1 MLFSANFF
9 TNEVTNAK
17 AVIKFGTEA
26 NKKIQPKVVAHVSFA
41 QQKSAFAGFKAHR
54 EALIAAGFGVDGKL
68 PNGIRKAIDRVKP
81 AKDVAVDHIVT
92 FTVKNSSELFHLV
105 IAGDT
110 AIVSAPNMD
119 FQDTADCNI
128 TFGRRKEVT
137 GKAKLNFT
145 KSGNPYFAV
154 FFNSHAT
161 EKEVVEV
168 VAYEGELKE
177 RIESCE
183 AFLELEAQVNAVSP
197 RFTSLEEKDQI
208 IEAQKAEIE
217 KLKAALEEK
226 DQIIEAQKA
235 EIEKLKAALE
245 EKDQII
251 EAQKAEIEELKAALE
266 EKDQIIE
273 AQKAEIEE
281 LKTKEVAPVA
291 VVENAAD
298 EAANDE
304 VEVKIDVMRD
314 PMAALQLLRSFKGKS
329 HFSSDAVDEEEE
341 QKRNTALIH
350 DEMYGTNFSYCQ

>member
-119 FQDTADCNI
+119 FQDTADCQI

-235 EIEKLKAALE
+235 EIA
-245 EKDQII
+245 
-251 EAQKAEIEELKAALE
+251 ELKA
-266 EKDQIIE
+266 
-273 AQKAEIEE
+273 
-281 LKTKEVAPVA
+281 KEVAPVA

-314 PMAALQLLRSFKGKS
+314 PMAALNLLRSFKGKS
-329 HFSSDAVDEEEE
+329 YFSSDVEDEEEE
-341 QKRNTALIH
+341 QKRNAAMLH

>member
-81 AKDVAVDHIVT
+81 AKDVAVEHIVT

-119 FQDTADCNI
+119 FQDTADCQI

-161 EKEVVEV
+161 EKEVVEL
-168 VAYEGELKE
+168 VAYEGEEKE

-197 RFTSLEEKDQI
+197 VVEDRF
-208 IEAQKAEIE
+208 
-217 KLKAALEEK
+217 AALEA
-226 DQIIEAQKA
+226 QIA
-235 EIEKLKAALE
+235 ELKAALE

-251 EAQKAEIEELKAALE
+251 EAQKAEIEELKA
-266 EKDQIIE
+266 
-273 AQKAEIEE
+273 
-281 LKTKEVAPVA
+281 KEVAPVA

-329 HFSSDAVDEEEE
+329 HFSSDVEDEEEE
-341 QKRNTALIH
+341 QKRNAAMLH

>member
-119 FQDTADCNI
+119 FQDTADCQI

-145 KSGNPYFAV
+145 KSGNPYFAL

-217 KLKAALEEK
+217 
-226 DQIIEAQKA
+226 
-235 EIEKLKAALE
+235 
-245 EKDQII
+245 
-251 EAQKAEIEELKAALE
+251 ELKA
-266 EKDQIIE
+266 
-273 AQKAEIEE
+273 
-281 LKTKEVAPVA
+281 KEVAPVA

-314 PMAALQLLRSFKGKS
+314 PMAALNLLRSFKGKS
-329 HFSSDAVDEEEE
+329 YFSSDVEDEEEE
-341 QKRNTALIH
+341 QKRNAA
-350 DEMYGTNFSYCQ
+350 

>member
-119 FQDTADCNI
+119 FQDTADCQI

-145 KSGNPYFAV
+145 KSGNPYFAL

-217 KLKAALEEK
+217 
-226 DQIIEAQKA
+226 
-235 EIEKLKAALE
+235 
-245 EKDQII
+245 
-251 EAQKAEIEELKAALE
+251 ELKA
-266 EKDQIIE
+266 
-273 AQKAEIEE
+273 
-281 LKTKEVAPVA
+281 KEVAPVA

-314 PMAALQLLRSFKGKS
+314 PMAALNLLRSFKGKS
-329 HFSSDAVDEEEE
+329 YFSSDVEDEEEE
-341 QKRNTALIH
+341 QKRNAA
-350 DEMYGTNFSYCQ
+350 M

>member
-119 FQDTADCNI
+119 FQDTADCQI

-161 EKEVVEV
+161 EKEVVEL
-168 VAYEGELKE
+168 VAYEGEEKE

-197 RFTSLEEKDQI
+197 VVEDRF
-208 IEAQKAEIE
+208 
-217 KLKAALEEK
+217 AALEA
-226 DQIIEAQKA
+226 QIA
-235 EIEKLKAALE
+235 
-245 EKDQII
+245 
-251 EAQKAEIEELKAALE
+251 ELKAALE
-266 EKDQIIE
+266 EKTRLS
-273 AQKAEIEE
+273 KHRKLR
-281 LKTKEVAPVA
+281 LK
-291 VVENAAD
+291 N
-298 EAANDE
+298 
-304 VEVKIDVMRD
+304 
-314 PMAALQLLRSFKGKS
+314 
-329 HFSSDAVDEEEE
+329 
-341 QKRNTALIH
+341 
-350 DEMYGTNFSYCQ
+350 

>member
-81 AKDVAVDHIVT
+81 AKDVAVDRIVT

-119 FQDTADCNI
+119 FQDTADCQI

-145 KSGNPYFAV
+145 KSGNPYFSV

-251 EAQKAEIEELKAALE
+251 EAQKAEIEELKA
-266 EKDQIIE
+266 K
-273 AQKAEIEE
+273 EI
-281 LKTKEVAPVA
+281 APVA

-314 PMAALQLLRSFKGKS
+314 PMAALNLLRSFKGKS
-329 HFSSDAVDEEEE
+329 YFSSDVEDEEEE
-341 QKRNTALIH
+341 QKRNAAMLH

>member
-119 FQDTADCNI
+119 FQDTADCQI

-161 EKEVVEV
+161 EKEVVEL
-168 VAYEGELKE
+168 VAYEGEEKE

-197 RFTSLEEKDQI
+197 VVEDRF
-208 IEAQKAEIE
+208 
-217 KLKAALEEK
+217 AALEA
-226 DQIIEAQKA
+226 QIA
-235 EIEKLKAALE
+235 ELKAALE

-251 EAQKAEIEELKAALE
+251 EAQKAEIEELKA
-266 EKDQIIE
+266 
-273 AQKAEIEE
+273 
-281 LKTKEVAPVA
+281 KEVAPVA

-329 HFSSDAVDEEEE
+329 NFSSDVEDEEEE
-341 QKRNTALIH
+341 QKRNAAMLH

>member
-119 FQDTADCNI
+119 FQDTADCQI

-161 EKEVVEV
+161 AKEVVEL
-168 VAYEGELKE
+168 VAYEGEEKE

-197 RFTSLEEKDQI
+197 VVEDRFTAL
-208 IEAQKAEIE
+208 EAQIAE
-217 KLKAALEEK
+217 
-226 DQIIEAQKA
+226 
-235 EIEKLKAALE
+235 LKAALE

-251 EAQKAEIEELKAALE
+251 EAQKAEIEELKA
-266 EKDQIIE
+266 
-273 AQKAEIEE
+273 
-281 LKTKEVAPVA
+281 KEVAPVA

-329 HFSSDAVDEEEE
+329 HFSSDVEDEEEE
-341 QKRNTALIH
+341 QKRNAAMLH

>member
-81 AKDVAVDHIVT
+81 AKDVAVDHLVT

-161 EKEVVEV
+161 EKEVVEL
-168 VAYEGELKE
+168 VAYEGEEKA
-177 RIESCE
+177 RIESCD
-183 AFLELEAQVNAVSP
+183 AFVELEAQVNAVSP
-197 RFTSLEEKDQI
+197 VAVEDRFSAL
-208 IEAQKAEIE
+208 EAQIA
-217 KLKAALEEK
+217 
-226 DQIIEAQKA
+226 
-235 EIEKLKAALE
+235 
-245 EKDQII
+245 
-251 EAQKAEIEELKAALE
+251 ELKAALE

-341 QKRNTALIH
+341 QKRNVAMLH

>member
-119 FQDTADCNI
+119 FQDTADCQI

-161 EKEVVEV
+161 EKEVVEL
-168 VAYEGELKE
+168 VAYEGEEKE

-197 RFTSLEEKDQI
+197 VVEDRFAAL
-208 IEAQKAEIE
+208 EAQIAE
-217 KLKAALEEK
+217 LKAALK
-226 DQIIEAQKA
+226 
-235 EIEKLKAALE
+235 

-251 EAQKAEIEELKAALE
+251 EAQKAEIEELKA
-266 EKDQIIE
+266 
-273 AQKAEIEE
+273 
-281 LKTKEVAPVA
+281 KEVAPVA
-291 VVENAAD
+291 VVENATD

-314 PMAALQLLRSFKGKS
+314 PMAALNLLRSFKGKS
-329 HFSSDAVDEEEE
+329 YFSSDVEDEEEE
-341 QKRNTALIH
+341 QKRNAAMLH

>member
-119 FQDTADCNI
+119 FQDTADCQI

-161 EKEVVEV
+161 EKEVVEL
-168 VAYEGELKE
+168 VAYEGEEKE

-197 RFTSLEEKDQI
+197 VVEDRF
-208 IEAQKAEIE
+208 
-217 KLKAALEEK
+217 AALEA
-226 DQIIEAQKA
+226 QIA
-235 EIEKLKAALE
+235 ELKAALE

-251 EAQKAEIEELKAALE
+251 EAQKAEIEELKA
-266 EKDQIIE
+266 KD
-273 AQKAEIEE
+273 
-281 LKTKEVAPVA
+281 VAPVA

-329 HFSSDAVDEEEE
+329 HFSSDAADEEEE
-341 QKRNTALIH
+341 QKRNAAMLH

>member
-119 FQDTADCNI
+119 FQDTADCQI

-161 EKEVVEV
+161 EKEVVEL
-168 VAYEGELKE
+168 VAYEGEEKE

-197 RFTSLEEKDQI
+197 VVEDRF
-208 IEAQKAEIE
+208 
-217 KLKAALEEK
+217 AALEA
-226 DQIIEAQKA
+226 QIA
-235 EIEKLKAALE
+235 ELKAALE

-251 EAQKAEIEELKAALE
+251 EAQKAEIEELKA
-266 EKDQIIE
+266 
-273 AQKAEIEE
+273 
-281 LKTKEVAPVA
+281 KEVAPVA

-329 HFSSDAVDEEEE
+329 HFSSDVEDEEEE
-341 QKRNTALIH
+341 QKRNAAMLH

>member
-161 EKEVVEV
+161 EKEVVEL
-168 VAYEGELKE
+168 VAYEGEEKA
-177 RIESCE
+177 RIESCD
-183 AFLELEAQVNAVSP
+183 AFVELEAQVNAVSP
-197 RFTSLEEKDQI
+197 VVEDRF
-208 IEAQKAEIE
+208 
-217 KLKAALEEK
+217 AALEA
-226 DQIIEAQKA
+226 QIA
-235 EIEKLKAALE
+235 ELKAALE

-251 EAQKAEIEELKAALE
+251 EAQKAEIEELKA
-266 EKDQIIE
+266 
-273 AQKAEIEE
+273 
-281 LKTKEVAPVA
+281 KEVAPVA

-329 HFSSDAVDEEEE
+329 HFSSDVEDEEEE
-341 QKRNTALIH
+341 QKRNAAMLH

>member
-119 FQDTADCNI
+119 FQDTADCQI

-161 EKEVVEV
+161 EKEVVEL
-168 VAYEGELKE
+168 VAYEGEEKA
-177 RIESCE
+177 RIESCD
-183 AFLELEAQVNAVSP
+183 AFVELEAQVNAVSP
-197 RFTSLEEKDQI
+197 VVEDRF
-208 IEAQKAEIE
+208 
-217 KLKAALEEK
+217 AALEA
-226 DQIIEAQKA
+226 QIA
-235 EIEKLKAALE
+235 ELKAALE

-251 EAQKAEIEELKAALE
+251 EAQKAEIEELKA
-266 EKDQIIE
+266 
-273 AQKAEIEE
+273 
-281 LKTKEVAPVA
+281 KEVAPVA

-329 HFSSDAVDEEEE
+329 HFSSDVEDEEEE
-341 QKRNTALIH
+341 QKRNAAMLH

>member
-1 MLFSANFF
+1 
-9 TNEVTNAK
+9 
-17 AVIKFGTEA
+17 GTEA

-161 EKEVVEV
+161 EKEVVEL
-168 VAYEGELKE
+168 VAYEGEEKA
-177 RIESCE
+177 RIESCD
-183 AFLELEAQVNAVSP
+183 AFVELEAQVNAVSP
-197 RFTSLEEKDQI
+197 VAVEDRFSAL
-208 IEAQKAEIE
+208 EAQIAE
-217 KLKAALEEK
+217 LKAALK
-226 DQIIEAQKA
+226 
-235 EIEKLKAALE
+235 

-251 EAQKAEIEELKAALE
+251 EAQKAEIEELKA
-266 EKDQIIE
+266 
-273 AQKAEIEE
+273 
-281 LKTKEVAPVA
+281 KEVAPVA

-341 QKRNTALIH
+341 QKRNVAMLH

>member
-119 FQDTADCNI
+119 FQDTADCQI
-128 TFGRRKEVT
+128 AFGRRKEVT

-161 EKEVVEV
+161 EKEVVEL
-168 VAYEGELKE
+168 VAYEGEEKE

-197 RFTSLEEKDQI
+197 VVEDRF
-208 IEAQKAEIE
+208 
-217 KLKAALEEK
+217 AALEA
-226 DQIIEAQKA
+226 QIA
-235 EIEKLKAALE
+235 ELKAALE

-251 EAQKAEIEELKAALE
+251 EAQKAEIEELKA
-266 EKDQIIE
+266 
-273 AQKAEIEE
+273 
-281 LKTKEVAPVA
+281 KEVAPVA

-341 QKRNTALIH
+341 QKRNAAMLH

>member
-110 AIVSAPNMD
+110 AIVSSPNMD
-119 FQDTADCNI
+119 FQDTADCQI

-161 EKEVVEV
+161 EKEVVEL
-168 VAYEGELKE
+168 VAYEGEEKE

-197 RFTSLEEKDQI
+197 VVEDRF
-208 IEAQKAEIE
+208 
-217 KLKAALEEK
+217 AALEA
-226 DQIIEAQKA
+226 QIA
-235 EIEKLKAALE
+235 ELKAALE

-251 EAQKAEIEELKAALE
+251 EAQKAEIEELKA
-266 EKDQIIE
+266 
-273 AQKAEIEE
+273 
-281 LKTKEVAPVA
+281 KEVAPVA

-329 HFSSDAVDEEEE
+329 HFSSDVEDEEEE
-341 QKRNTALIH
+341 QKRNAAMLH

>member
-68 PNGIRKAIDRVKP
+68 PNGVRKAIDRVKP

-119 FQDTADCNI
+119 FQDTADCQI

-161 EKEVVEV
+161 EKEVVEL
-168 VAYEGELKE
+168 VAYEGEEKA
-177 RIESCE
+177 RIESCD
-183 AFLELEAQVNAVSP
+183 AFVELEAQVNAVSP
-197 RFTSLEEKDQI
+197 VAVEDRFSAL
-208 IEAQKAEIE
+208 EAQIAE
-217 KLKAALEEK
+217 
-226 DQIIEAQKA
+226 
-235 EIEKLKAALE
+235 LKAALE

-251 EAQKAEIEELKAALE
+251 EAQKAEIEELKA
-266 EKDQIIE
+266 
-273 AQKAEIEE
+273 
-281 LKTKEVAPVA
+281 KEVAPVA

-341 QKRNTALIH
+341 QKRNVAMLH

>member
-119 FQDTADCNI
+119 FQDTADCQI

-161 EKEVVEV
+161 EKEVVEL
-168 VAYEGELKE
+168 VAYEGEEKE

-197 RFTSLEEKDQI
+197 VVEDRFAAL
-208 IEAQKAEIE
+208 EAQIA
-217 KLKAALEEK
+217 KLKAALK
-226 DQIIEAQKA
+226 
-235 EIEKLKAALE
+235 

-251 EAQKAEIEELKAALE
+251 EAQKAEIEELKA
-266 EKDQIIE
+266 
-273 AQKAEIEE
+273 
-281 LKTKEVAPVA
+281 KEVAPVA

-329 HFSSDAVDEEEE
+329 HFSSDVEDEEEE
-341 QKRNTALIH
+341 QKRNAAMLH

>member
-105 IAGDT
+105 IVGDT

-119 FQDTADCNI
+119 FQDTADCQI

-161 EKEVVEV
+161 EKEVVEL
-168 VAYEGELKE
+168 VAYEGEEKE

-197 RFTSLEEKDQI
+197 VVEDRF
-208 IEAQKAEIE
+208 
-217 KLKAALEEK
+217 AALEA
-226 DQIIEAQKA
+226 QIA
-235 EIEKLKAALE
+235 ELKAALE

-251 EAQKAEIEELKAALE
+251 EAQKAEIEELKA
-266 EKDQIIE
+266 
-273 AQKAEIEE
+273 
-281 LKTKEVAPVA
+281 KEVAPVA

-329 HFSSDAVDEEEE
+329 HFSSDVEDEEEE
-341 QKRNTALIH
+341 QKRNAAMLH

>member
-119 FQDTADCNI
+119 FQDTADCQI

-161 EKEVVEV
+161 EKEVVEL
-168 VAYEGELKE
+168 VAYEGEEKE

-197 RFTSLEEKDQI
+197 VVEDRF
-208 IEAQKAEIE
+208 
-217 KLKAALEEK
+217 AALEA
-226 DQIIEAQKA
+226 QIA
-235 EIEKLKAALE
+235 
-245 EKDQII
+245 
-251 EAQKAEIEELKAALE
+251 ELKA
-266 EKDQIIE
+266 
-273 AQKAEIEE
+273 
-281 LKTKEVAPVA
+281 KEVAPVA

-329 HFSSDAVDEEEE
+329 HFSSDVEDEEEE
-341 QKRNTALIH
+341 QKRNAAMLH

>member
-119 FQDTADCNI
+119 FQDTADCQI

-161 EKEVVEV
+161 EKEVVEL
-168 VAYEGELKE
+168 VAYEGEEKE

-197 RFTSLEEKDQI
+197 VVEDRFAAL
-208 IEAQKAEIE
+208 EAQIAE
-217 KLKAALEEK
+217 LKVALEEK
-226 DQIIEAQKA
+226 DQIIEAQKS
-235 EIEKLKAALE
+235 
-245 EKDQII
+245 
-251 EAQKAEIEELKAALE
+251 EIEELKA
-266 EKDQIIE
+266 
-273 AQKAEIEE
+273 
-281 LKTKEVAPVA
+281 KEVAPVA

-329 HFSSDAVDEEEE
+329 HFSSDVEDEEEE
-341 QKRNTALIH
+341 QKRNAAMLH

>member
-119 FQDTADCNI
+119 FQDTADCQV

-161 EKEVVEV
+161 EKEVVEL
-168 VAYEGELKE
+168 VAYEGEEKE

-197 RFTSLEEKDQI
+197 VVEDRF
-208 IEAQKAEIE
+208 
-217 KLKAALEEK
+217 AALEA
-226 DQIIEAQKA
+226 QIA
-235 EIEKLKAALE
+235 ELKAALE

-251 EAQKAEIEELKAALE
+251 EAQKAEIEELKA
-266 EKDQIIE
+266 
-273 AQKAEIEE
+273 
-281 LKTKEVAPVA
+281 KEVAPVA

-341 QKRNTALIH
+341 QKRNAAMLH

>member
-119 FQDTADCNI
+119 FQDTADCQI

-161 EKEVVEV
+161 EKEVVEL
-168 VAYEGELKE
+168 VAYEGEEKE

-197 RFTSLEEKDQI
+197 VVEDRF
-208 IEAQKAEIE
+208 
-217 KLKAALEEK
+217 AALEA
-226 DQIIEAQKA
+226 QIA
-235 EIEKLKAALE
+235 ELKAALE

-251 EAQKAEIEELKAALE
+251 EAQKAEIEELKA
-266 EKDQIIE
+266 
-273 AQKAEIEE
+273 
-281 LKTKEVAPVA
+281 KEVAPVA

-329 HFSSDAVDEEEE
+329 HFSSDVEDEEEE
-341 QKRNTALIH
+341 QKRNAAMLH
-350 DEMYGTNFSYCQ
+350 GLC

>member
-54 EALIAAGFGVDGKL
+54 EALIAAGFGVEGKL

-92 FTVKNSSELFHLV
+92 FTVKGSSELFHLV

-119 FQDTADCNI
+119 FQDTADCQI

-161 EKEVVEV
+161 EKEAVEL
-168 VAYEGELKE
+168 VAYEGEEKE
-177 RIESCE
+177 RIESCD
-183 AFLELEAQVNAVSP
+183 AFVELEAQVKAVAP
-197 RFTSLEEKDQI
+197 VVEDRLAALEAEIAELKAALKEKDQI
-208 IEAQKAEIE
+208 IEAQKV
-217 KLKAALEEK
+217 
-226 DQIIEAQKA
+226 
-235 EIEKLKAALE
+235 
-245 EKDQII
+245 
-251 EAQKAEIEELKAALE
+251 EIEELKA
-266 EKDQIIE
+266 KDV
-273 AQKAEIEE
+273 AQ
-281 LKTKEVAPVA
+281 VA

-304 VEVKIDVMRD
+304 TEMKIDVMRD
-314 PMAALQLLRSFKGKS
+314 PLAALQLLRSLNGKARVT
-329 HFSSDAVDEEEE
+329 SDEEDEEEE
-341 QKRNTALIH
+341 QKRNTAMIH
-350 DEMYGTNFSYCQ
+350 DEMYGTNFSYYQ

>member
-54 EALIAAGFGVDGKL
+54 EALIEAGFGVDGKL

-119 FQDTADCNI
+119 FQDTADCQI

-161 EKEVVEV
+161 EKEVVEL
-168 VAYEGELKE
+168 VAYEGEEKE

-197 RFTSLEEKDQI
+197 VVEDRF
-208 IEAQKAEIE
+208 
-217 KLKAALEEK
+217 AALEA
-226 DQIIEAQKA
+226 QIA
-235 EIEKLKAALE
+235 ELKAALE

-251 EAQKAEIEELKAALE
+251 EAQKAEIEELKA
-266 EKDQIIE
+266 
-273 AQKAEIEE
+273 
-281 LKTKEVAPVA
+281 KEVAPVA

-329 HFSSDAVDEEEE
+329 HFSSDVEDEEEE
-341 QKRNTALIH
+341 QKRNAAMLH

>member
-68 PNGIRKAIDRVKP
+68 PNGVRKAIDRVKP

-161 EKEVVEV
+161 EKEVVEL
-168 VAYEGELKE
+168 VAYEGEEKE

-197 RFTSLEEKDQI
+197 VVEDRF
-208 IEAQKAEIE
+208 
-217 KLKAALEEK
+217 AALEA
-226 DQIIEAQKA
+226 QIA
-235 EIEKLKAALE
+235 
-245 EKDQII
+245 
-251 EAQKAEIEELKAALE
+251 ELKAALE

-273 AQKAEIEE
+273 AQKSEIEE
-281 LKTKEVAPVA
+281 LKAKEVAPVA

-329 HFSSDAVDEEEE
+329 HFSSNVEDEEEE
-341 QKRNTALIH
+341 QKRNAAMLH

>member
-54 EALIAAGFGVDGKL
+54 EALISAGFGVDGKL

-119 FQDTADCNI
+119 FQDTADCQI

-161 EKEVVEV
+161 EKEVVEL
-168 VAYEGELKE
+168 VAYEGEEKE

-197 RFTSLEEKDQI
+197 VVEDRF
-208 IEAQKAEIE
+208 
-217 KLKAALEEK
+217 AALEA
-226 DQIIEAQKA
+226 QIA
-235 EIEKLKAALE
+235 ELKAALE

-251 EAQKAEIEELKAALE
+251 EAQKAEIEELKA
-266 EKDQIIE
+266 
-273 AQKAEIEE
+273 
-281 LKTKEVAPVA
+281 KEVAPVA

-329 HFSSDAVDEEEE
+329 HFSSDVEDEEEE
-341 QKRNTALIH
+341 QKRNA
-350 DEMYGTNFSYCQ
+350 S

>member
-119 FQDTADCNI
+119 FQDTADCQI

-161 EKEVVEV
+161 EKEVVEL
-168 VAYEGELKE
+168 VAYEGEEKE

-197 RFTSLEEKDQI
+197 VVEDRFAAL
-208 IEAQKAEIE
+208 EAQIAE
-217 KLKAALEEK
+217 LKAALK
-226 DQIIEAQKA
+226 
-235 EIEKLKAALE
+235 

-251 EAQKAEIEELKAALE
+251 EAQKAEIEELKA
-266 EKDQIIE
+266 
-273 AQKAEIEE
+273 
-281 LKTKEVAPVA
+281 KEVAPVT

>member
-105 IAGDT
+105 ISGDT

-119 FQDTADCNI
+119 FQDTADCQI

-161 EKEVVEV
+161 EKEVVEL
-168 VAYEGELKE
+168 VAYEGEEKE

-197 RFTSLEEKDQI
+197 VVEDRF
-208 IEAQKAEIE
+208 
-217 KLKAALEEK
+217 AALE
-226 DQIIEAQKA
+226 AQMA
-235 EIEKLKAALE
+235 ELKAALE

-251 EAQKAEIEELKAALE
+251 EAQKAEIEELKA
-266 EKDQIIE
+266 
-273 AQKAEIEE
+273 
-281 LKTKEVAPVA
+281 KEVAPVA

-341 QKRNTALIH
+341 QKRNAAMLH

>member
-68 PNGIRKAIDRVKP
+68 PNGVRKAIDRVKP

-119 FQDTADCNI
+119 FQDTADCQI

-161 EKEVVEV
+161 EKEVVEL
-168 VAYEGELKE
+168 VAYEGEEKE

-197 RFTSLEEKDQI
+197 VVEDRF
-208 IEAQKAEIE
+208 
-217 KLKAALEEK
+217 AALEA
-226 DQIIEAQKA
+226 QIA
-235 EIEKLKAALE
+235 ELKAALE

-251 EAQKAEIEELKAALE
+251 EAQKAEIEELKA
-266 EKDQIIE
+266 
-273 AQKAEIEE
+273 
-281 LKTKEVAPVA
+281 KEVAPVA

-329 HFSSDAVDEEEE
+329 HFSSDVEDEEEE
-341 QKRNTALIH
+341 QKRNAAMLH

>member
-119 FQDTADCNI
+119 FQDTADCQI

-161 EKEVVEV
+161 EKEVVEL
-168 VAYEGELKE
+168 VAYEGEEKA
-177 RIESCE
+177 RIESCD
-183 AFLELEAQVNAVSP
+183 AFVELEAQVNAVSP
-197 RFTSLEEKDQI
+197 VAVEDRFSAL
-208 IEAQKAEIE
+208 EAQIAE
-217 KLKAALEEK
+217 LKAALK
-226 DQIIEAQKA
+226 
-235 EIEKLKAALE
+235 

-251 EAQKAEIEELKAALE
+251 EAQKAEIEELKA
-266 EKDQIIE
+266 
-273 AQKAEIEE
+273 
-281 LKTKEVAPVA
+281 KEVAPVA

-329 HFSSDAVDEEEE
+329 HFSSDVEDEEEE
-341 QKRNTALIH
+341 QKRNAAMLH

>member
-105 IAGDT
+105 IAGDI

-119 FQDTADCNI
+119 FQDIADCQV

-161 EKEVVEV
+161 EKEVVEL
-168 VAYEGELKE
+168 VAYEGEEKE

-197 RFTSLEEKDQI
+197 VVEDRF
-208 IEAQKAEIE
+208 
-217 KLKAALEEK
+217 AALEA
-226 DQIIEAQKA
+226 QIA
-235 EIEKLKAALE
+235 ELKAALE

-251 EAQKAEIEELKAALE
+251 EAQKAEIEELKA
-266 EKDQIIE
+266 
-273 AQKAEIEE
+273 
-281 LKTKEVAPVA
+281 KEVAPVA

-341 QKRNTALIH
+341 QKRNAAMLH

>member
-119 FQDTADCNI
+119 FQDTADCQI

-161 EKEVVEV
+161 EKEVVEL
-168 VAYEGELKE
+168 VAYEGEEKE

-197 RFTSLEEKDQI
+197 VVEDRFAAL
-208 IEAQKAEIE
+208 EAQIAE
-217 KLKAALEEK
+217 LKAALK
-226 DQIIEAQKA
+226 
-235 EIEKLKAALE
+235 

-251 EAQKAEIEELKAALE
+251 EAQKAEIEELKA
-266 EKDQIIE
+266 
-273 AQKAEIEE
+273 
-281 LKTKEVAPVA
+281 KEVAPVA

-314 PMAALQLLRSFKGKS
+314 PMAALNLLRSFKGKS
-329 HFSSDAVDEEEE
+329 YFSSDVEDEEEE
-341 QKRNTALIH
+341 QKRNAAMLH

>member
-161 EKEVVEV
+161 EKEVVEL
-168 VAYEGELKE
+168 VAYEGEEKE

-197 RFTSLEEKDQI
+197 VVEDRF
-208 IEAQKAEIE
+208 
-217 KLKAALEEK
+217 AALEA
-226 DQIIEAQKA
+226 QIA
-235 EIEKLKAALE
+235 
-245 EKDQII
+245 
-251 EAQKAEIEELKAALE
+251 ELKAALE

-273 AQKAEIEE
+273 AQKSEIEE
-281 LKTKEVAPVA
+281 LKAKEVAPVA

-304 VEVKIDVMRD
+304 VELKIDVMRD

-329 HFSSDAVDEEEE
+329 HFSSDVEDEEEE
-341 QKRNTALIH
+341 QKRNAAMLH

>member
-17 AVIKFGTEA
+17 AVIKFGAEA

-119 FQDTADCNI
+119 FQDTADCQI

-161 EKEVVEV
+161 EKEVVEL
-168 VAYEGELKE
+168 VAYEGEEKE

-197 RFTSLEEKDQI
+197 VVEDRF
-208 IEAQKAEIE
+208 
-217 KLKAALEEK
+217 AALEA
-226 DQIIEAQKA
+226 QIA
-235 EIEKLKAALE
+235 ELKAALE

-251 EAQKAEIEELKAALE
+251 EAQKAEIEELKA
-266 EKDQIIE
+266 
-273 AQKAEIEE
+273 
-281 LKTKEVAPVA
+281 KEVAPVA

-329 HFSSDAVDEEEE
+329 HFSSDVEDEEEE
-341 QKRNTALIH
+341 QKRNAVMLH

>member
-119 FQDTADCNI
+119 FQDTADCQI

-161 EKEVVEV
+161 EKEVVEL
-168 VAYEGELKE
+168 VAYEGEEKE

-197 RFTSLEEKDQI
+197 VVEDRF
-208 IEAQKAEIE
+208 
-217 KLKAALEEK
+217 AALEA
-226 DQIIEAQKA
+226 QIA
-235 EIEKLKAALE
+235 ELKAALE

-251 EAQKAEIEELKAALE
+251 EAQKAEIEELKA
-266 EKDQIIE
+266 
-273 AQKAEIEE
+273 
-281 LKTKEVAPVA
+281 KEVAPVA

-329 HFSSDAVDEEEE
+329 HFSSDIEDEEEE
-341 QKRNTALIH
+341 QKRNAAMLH

>member
-119 FQDTADCNI
+119 FQDTADCQI

-161 EKEVVEV
+161 EKEVGEL
-168 VAYEGELKE
+168 VAYEGEEKE

-197 RFTSLEEKDQI
+197 VVEDRF
-208 IEAQKAEIE
+208 
-217 KLKAALEEK
+217 AALEA
-226 DQIIEAQKA
+226 QIA
-235 EIEKLKAALE
+235 ELKAALE

-251 EAQKAEIEELKAALE
+251 EAQKAEIEELKA
-266 EKDQIIE
+266 
-273 AQKAEIEE
+273 
-281 LKTKEVAPVA
+281 KEVAPVA

-314 PMAALQLLRSFKGKS
+314 PMAALNLLRSFKGKS
-329 HFSSDAVDEEEE
+329 YFSSDVEDEEEE
-341 QKRNTALIH
+341 QKRNAAMLH